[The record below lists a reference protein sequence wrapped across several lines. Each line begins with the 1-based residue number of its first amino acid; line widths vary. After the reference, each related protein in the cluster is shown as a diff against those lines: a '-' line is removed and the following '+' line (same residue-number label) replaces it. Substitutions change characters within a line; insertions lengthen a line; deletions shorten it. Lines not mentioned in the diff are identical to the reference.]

1 MTFTIWRNDK
11 EDDVESI
18 LRFES
23 ELSSVYS

>member
-1 MTFTIWRNDK
+1 MTFTIWRNDE

-23 ELSSVYS
+23 EMSSVYS